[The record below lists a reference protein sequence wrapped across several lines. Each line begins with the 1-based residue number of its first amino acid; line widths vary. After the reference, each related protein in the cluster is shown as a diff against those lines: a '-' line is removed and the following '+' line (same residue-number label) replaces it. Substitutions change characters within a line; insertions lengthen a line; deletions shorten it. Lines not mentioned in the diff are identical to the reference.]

1 MTKIERRTHNGRDL
15 DLTTMTT
22 RKERSMEELQKVTLF
37 VSPQLHAL
45 MKEYA
50 KRKRITLGL
59 AYDNAMQLFLS
70 QTKNYMGVKR
80 QSQLKGSN

>member
-1 MTKIERRTHNGRDL
+1 MDDKT
-15 DLTTMTT
+15 
-22 RKERSMEELQKVTLF
+22 QKVTLF
-37 VSPQLHAL
+37 VNRSLHSL

-70 QTKNYMGVKR
+70 QTKQYMGTKQ
-80 QSQLKGSN
+80 QSQLKKGI